1 MHCTNLMWGQG
12 FIEEVDGGH
21 LASKYPFFVY
31 VWCTSNVAFV
41 KRLQKKGKK
50 CKNNVLLIKVGKN
63 NVTFYFLFL
72 DTLYVSK
79 ASLVPQGTK

>member
-1 MHCTNLMWGQG
+1 MHGTNLMWGQS

-41 KRLQKKGKK
+41 ERLQKRAKNVKIMFFTNKSSKK
-50 CKNNVLLIKVGKN
+50 IMWRSI
-63 NVTFYFLFL
+63 FYFLTHCMFL
-72 DTLYVSK
+72 KPL
-79 ASLVPQGTK
+79 

>member
-1 MHCTNLMWGQG
+1 MHGTNLMWGQG

-41 KRLQKKGKK
+41 KRLQKKGEK
-50 CKNNVLLIKVGKN
+50 
-63 NVTFYFLFL
+63 T
-72 DTLYVSK
+72 
-79 ASLVPQGTK
+79 